1 MPSMGS
7 RWSAKRPSGL
17 TLAVLAS
24 ALLHGL
30 ALFGQSIDL
39 TPPPDLVRLE
49 ARLIR
54 TAPEVKT
61 GLQPRVDQPPKPAQ
75 AKPKPAPEPVAP
87 VTEIRDP
94 EKATPPPPEPQPEP
108 EKVVEAPPEPE
119 TPPLPVAPVAVGSQ
133 WPKAGRIVFA
143 LLMGEQRFQMGRS
156 VHQWQIAADNTYRI
170 QAVSEP
176 TGLAAIPW
184 FKPESIFWE
193 SAGKLTERGLQPERF
208 IERKSVKGVTALG
221 ELNWE
226 TRVITLGGMH
236 RFALPDGT
244 QDLLS
249 LFYQLGY
256 PSAGEIGSLPIVTG
270 KRIESYQ
277 FELLGTEDL
286 ALPFGQTWRTQ
297 HIRARYGQNEVT
309 EVWTALEQFGLPVQI
324 RLVDRKGVV
333 YYLQATEVLVDKGSA
348 TEPPVVAP
356 AGVAPASVLG
366 GQPSPPAPASVSQP
380 PPATAA
386 AFGQAAAVAPTPPAT
401 VPAVAPTGAPAPIS
415 PAAKSGS
422 TIGPAV
428 PVAEAPPK
436 TNSAD

>member
-1 MPSMGS
+1 M
-7 RWSAKRPSGL
+7 
-17 TLAVLAS
+17 LAVLAS

-30 ALFGQSIDL
+30 LLFGQSLEL
-39 TPPPDLVRLE
+39 TPPADLVRLE

-54 TAPEVKT
+54 TAPEIKA
-61 GLQPRVDQPPKPAQ
+61 GPQPRTDKPPKRAK
-75 AKPKPAPEPVAP
+75 AKPKPKPVPAPP
-87 VTEIRDP
+87 VTEIREP
-94 EKATPPPPEPQPEP
+94 EPTIPPPPPPPPEPQPEP
-108 EKVVEAPPEPE
+108 EPVVEAPPEPE
-119 TPPLPVAPVAVGSQ
+119 APPLPEAPVAVGSQ
-133 WPKAGRIVFA
+133 WPKTGRIAFA

-156 VHQWQIAADNTYRI
+156 VHQWQIGPDNRYRI
-170 QAVSEP
+170 QAVTEP

-184 FKPESIFWE
+184 FKPESIYWE
-193 SAGKLTERGLQPERF
+193 STGKITEFGFQPEHF

-236 RFALPDGT
+236 RFVLPDGT

-249 LFYQLGY
+249 IFYQLGY
-256 PSAGEIGSLPIVTG
+256 PGAGEIGSLPIVTG
-270 KRIESYQ
+270 KRIEAYR
-277 FELLGTEDL
+277 FELLADEDL

-297 HIRARYGQNEVT
+297 HIRARYGNNEVT

-348 TEPPVVAP
+348 TEPPVAAP
-356 AGVAPASVLG
+356 AGAT
-366 GQPSPPAPASVSQP
+366 
-380 PPATAA
+380 PATATPA
-386 AFGQAAAVAPTPPAT
+386 SSSEVSPATAVAVDQTTVVVPPAEPPAT
-401 VPAVAPTGAPAPIS
+401 VPAVAPAVAPAAAIPP

-428 PVAEAPPK
+428 PVAEAPPLQIPP
-436 TNSAD
+436 TERQN

>member
-1 MPSMGS
+1 MGS
-7 RWSAKRPSGL
+7 RWFAKRPSGL
-17 TLAVLAS
+17 MLAVLVS
-24 ALLHGL
+24 ALVHGL

-39 TPPPDLVRLE
+39 SPPPNLARLE

-54 TAPEVKT
+54 TSPEVKA
-61 GLQPRVDQPPKPAQ
+61 GLQPSVDKPPKPAK
-75 AKPKPAPEPVAP
+75 AKPKPKTEPAAP

-94 EKATPPPPEPQPEP
+94 EKVMPPPPEPQPEP
-108 EKVVEAPPEPE
+108 EKVVEAAPEPE
-119 TPPLPVAPVAVGSQ
+119 APPLPEAPVAVGSQ
-133 WPKAGRIVFA
+133 WPKAGRIAFA
-143 LLMGEQRFQMGRS
+143 LQMGEQRFQMGRS

-170 QAVSEP
+170 QAVTEP

-184 FKPESIFWE
+184 FKPESVYWE

-208 IERKSVKGVTALG
+208 IERKSAKGVTALG

-226 TRVITLGGMH
+226 SRVITLGGMH
-236 RFALPDGT
+236 RFNLPDRT

-256 PSAGEIGSLPIVTG
+256 PGAGEIGSLPIVTG
-270 KRIESYQ
+270 KRIEAYQ
-277 FELLGTEDL
+277 FELLGIEDL

-333 YYLQATEVLVDKGSA
+333 YYLQATEVLVDKASA
-348 TEPPVVAP
+348 TEPPVAAPVSAPTGAAP
-356 AGVAPASVLG
+356 ATATPAIATPVG
-366 GQPSPPAPASVSQP
+366 SQP
-380 PPATAA
+380 PPT
-386 AFGQAAAVAPTPPAT
+386 
-401 VPAVAPTGAPAPIS
+401 
-415 PAAKSGS
+415 AAKSGS

-436 TNSAD
+436 QTPPTERQN